1 MDVLKTGD
9 RFTAK
14 SKLGDEY
21 EYEFVGIDL
30 LDAGVGSGGT
40 GCHHRPA
47 EYHRRDND
55 LRGAGLVLRGADRK
69 KDWEIGEVKMEREWK
84 LGEDLYP
91 EDNILDGITF
101 DDLILAVHQ
110 FRVVN
115 RATVHAELNQ
125 ILSQKRQDMMFLLEK
140 NMEVIIQKALE
151 GRQQE

>member
-1 MDVLKTGD
+1 
-9 RFTAK
+9 
-14 SKLGDEY
+14 
-21 EYEFVGIDL
+21 
-30 LDAGVGSGGT
+30 
-40 GCHHRPA
+40 
-47 EYHRRDND
+47 
-55 LRGAGLVLRGADRK
+55 
-69 KDWEIGEVKMEREWK
+69 MEREWK

-110 FRVVN
+110 CRVVN
-115 RATVHAELNQ
+115 RATVQAELNQ

>member
-1 MDVLKTGD
+1 
-9 RFTAK
+9 
-14 SKLGDEY
+14 
-21 EYEFVGIDL
+21 
-30 LDAGVGSGGT
+30 
-40 GCHHRPA
+40 
-47 EYHRRDND
+47 
-55 LRGAGLVLRGADRK
+55 
-69 KDWEIGEVKMEREWK
+69 MEREWK

-110 FRVVN
+110 CRVVT

-125 ILSQKRQDMMFLLEK
+125 ILSQQRQDMMFLLEK